1 MQMRSWTLK
10 KMVKYLG
17 EGRKAAS
24 EKEEKK
30 KEERKKKRRTER
42 REGHTVLKRTVLK
55 EGGKKRNFLAGK
67 RNFWREKFC
76 SLFSET
82 CSLFGKKKGK
92 KKRKE
97 KKEKL
102 FSSPHSHPDTT
113 PRHLDF
119 SGFFLFIVQTKRD
132 KIKDASNHFQIS
144 ISCPSSSP
152 SLWLSPSPLA
162 PSSTAQELRAAPL
175 LLVLAFWAEALS
187 LAVTKR
193 LTSAVASWPLSR
205 L

>member
-1 MQMRSWTLK
+1 VKDRKKDLVKTKELWNGKEAMLMEVGVMQMRSWTLK

-92 KKRKE
+92 KKE
-97 KKEKL
+97 KKKKK
-102 FSSPHSHPDTT
+102 S
-113 PRHLDF
+113 
-119 SGFFLFIVQTKRD
+119 FFLLLHTATPTPHLATLIFLV
-132 KIKDASNHFQIS
+132 
-144 ISCPSSSP
+144 SSSLLFKP
-152 SLWLSPSPLA
+152 S
-162 PSSTAQELRAAPL
+162 E
-175 LLVLAFWAEALS
+175 
-187 LAVTKR
+187 TK
-193 LTSAVASWPLSR
+193 
-205 L
+205 